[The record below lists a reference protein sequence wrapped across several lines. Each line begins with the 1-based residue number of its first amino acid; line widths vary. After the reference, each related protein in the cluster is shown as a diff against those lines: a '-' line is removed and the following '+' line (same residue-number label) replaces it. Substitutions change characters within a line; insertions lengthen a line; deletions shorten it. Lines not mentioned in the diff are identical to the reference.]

1 MYTVKELI
9 NIYEFFV
16 KSEKIKELD
25 IYNLISIL
33 MFSVSES
40 PDSNNIESLCSN
52 LDNLLKLINKGFH
65 EKNESYYKLFI
76 YYLMKENEKKM
87 KNIKCI
93 YLLEDDKLFIKSS
106 GILISLSDRFVSSDL
121 DKFENSFE
129 NLTNESLDFLREKI
143 LKNDWIKETLIYVFE
158 QISIIYMQKEEI
170 YHKENKIK
178 KVVLI
183 SRIGFCAEFLENYKK
198 EEQKDILIIK
208 KLFAISYIRVYL
220 KIFVDKIDN
229 NKARRDN

>member
-1 MYTVKELI
+1 MKKTNHII
-9 NIYEFFV
+9 NY
-16 KSEKIKELD
+16 
-25 IYNLISIL
+25 
-33 MFSVSES
+33 
-40 PDSNNIESLCSN
+40 
-52 LDNLLKLINKGFH
+52 LL
-65 EKNESYYKLFI
+65 I

-106 GILISLSDRFVSSDL
+106 WIFISLSDRFVSSDL

-183 SRIGFCAEFLENYKK
+183 SRICF
-198 EEQKDILIIK
+198 
-208 KLFAISYIRVYL
+208 
-220 KIFVDKIDN
+220 
-229 NKARRDN
+229 

>member
-1 MYTVKELI
+1 
-9 NIYEFFV
+9 
-16 KSEKIKELD
+16 
-25 IYNLISIL
+25 
-33 MFSVSES
+33 
-40 PDSNNIESLCSN
+40 
-52 LDNLLKLINKGFH
+52 
-65 EKNESYYKLFI
+65 
-76 YYLMKENEKKM
+76 MKENEKKM

-143 LKNDWIKETLIYVFE
+143 FKNDWIKETLIYVFE

-183 SRIGFCAEFLENYKK
+183 SRIGFYAEFLENYKK
-198 EEQKDILIIK
+198 EEQQDIFIIK
-208 KLFAISYIRVYL
+208 KLFAISYI
-220 KIFVDKIDN
+220 F
-229 NKARRDN
+229 